1 MTPIGLWPVAYARLA
16 RRSRWRVAIPVSL
29 IVAGL
34 LAVIAGGVYL
44 FAERTAHIRLQGRL
58 ERLALEARYVGEP
71 GGYLVFDERDHLLST
86 SPPAINDAGDELQ
99 IISDPVW
106 GALAV
111 LRFPVTTVGPHM
123 VAVPSRDEVRA
134 LLALRRALIGMT
146 AAGALA
152 ALVAGYVLAVVAFRP
167 VDDAMRERHEFI
179 ALASHQLRTP
189 LSIIRTSVELARAGL
204 GVMPEEAFE
213 TVLRQTQRMDV
224 LTARLTTLAK
234 AESNAR
240 RAVGEADVVAVAAEV
255 VASLRPAASLAGVTL
270 YLDAPPSQ
278 WICAEPAETDDML
291 TAVVENAIKFSPR
304 GGTVCMR
311 VGLEYR
317 HAVVEVSDQGPGI
330 AVEDLPHIV
339 RPFVQ
344 GRSARG
350 GYGLGLA
357 IARAVAERCG
367 GQLSIAP
374 PSGQG
379 TTVRLAL
386 PVPRRVPTPGLSL
399 QSRRLPQGSPPT

>member
-1 MTPIGLWPVAYARLA
+1 
-16 RRSRWRVAIPVSL
+16 VAIPVSL

-44 FAERTAHIRLQGRL
+44 FAERTAHIRLQRRL
-58 ERLALEARYVGEP
+58 ERLALEARYVGTP

-86 SPPAINDAGDELQ
+86 SPPAISEAGDELQ
-99 IISDPVW
+99 IVSDPVW

-111 LRFPVTTVGPHM
+111 LRLPVTTVGPHM
-123 VAVPSRDEVRA
+123 VAVPTRDEVKA

-189 LSIIRTSVELARAGL
+189 LSIIRTSVELARTGL
-204 GVMPEEAFE
+204 GVTHEEALE
-213 TVLRQTQRMDV
+213 TVLRQTHRMDA
-224 LTARLTTLAK
+224 LTARLTALAK
-234 AESNAR
+234 AESSAR
-240 RAVGEADVVAVAAEV
+240 RPVGETDVVAVAADV
-255 VASLRPAASLAGVTL
+255 VAALRPAASLAGVTL
-270 YLDAPPSQ
+270 QLDAPPRL
-278 WICAEPAETDDML
+278 WIRAEPAETDDML
-291 TAVVENAIKFSPR
+291 TAVVDNAIKFSPR
-304 GGTVCMR
+304 RGTVIVR
-311 VGLEYR
+311 VGLDQWK
-317 HAVVEVSDQGPGI
+317 AVVEVSDQGPGI
-330 AVEDLPHIV
+330 SVEDLPHIA

-374 PSGQG
+374 ASGQG

-386 PVPRRVPTPGLSL
+386 PVPRRASTPEMSL
-399 QSRRLPQGSPPT
+399 QNRRLPQGSPPT